1 MAIFEHKNDHF
12 RSKLSVFERNEII
25 FIKRSIAQ
33 NVVFVLKLDIFVKI
47 TQRDA

>member
-1 MAIFEHKNDHF
+1 MTISGQSWAFLDK
-12 RSKLSVFERNEII
+12 KVI